1 MRRFAIALGLGL
13 ALFTAGAPAARAD
26 VYFVAAGDSLVF
38 GYDPSYGP
46 SGIPSYGDQ
55 GWVKL
60 VADGLAGRN
69 GGVRPTVVNTAIP
82 GELSSSYITAD
93 VPPGWTARAWQLNQ
107 NYADGATAQFNV
119 LANHIAAIHDAGD
132 TVGYVSLLF
141 GSNDIFYLLG
151 TPAYQGA
158 TADQQQALIMNA
170 LGVAQNNYLTSLLAI
185 KSLAPEATVLLP
197 GYYNPYPAI
206 SPFHDLYQPIVT
218 GYNMFIA
225 GAAGAVGGTYV
236 DLATPFA
243 GRELELTNIG
253 NADTHPNQAGY
264 QVIANAFGRTLSP
277 AAVPEPASV
286 ALFALGAI
294 GLVGYRR
301 FKK

>member
-13 ALFTAGAPAARAD
+13 AFLAAASTARAD

-38 GYDPSYGP
+38 GYDPSHGP
-46 SGIPSYGDQ
+46 SAIPSYGDQ

-60 VADGLAGRN
+60 VADGLASHN
-69 GGVRPTVVNTAIP
+69 GGVRPTVFNSAIP
-82 GELSSSYITAD
+82 GELSSSYLTAD
-93 VPPGWTARAWQLNQ
+93 SPPGWTARAWQLNQ
-107 NYADGATAQFNV
+107 NYADGTTAQFNV
-119 LANHIAAIHDAGD
+119 LANQIASIHAAGN
-132 TVGYVSLLF
+132 TVGHVSLLF
-141 GSNDIFYLLG
+141 GSNDVFYLLG
-151 TPAYQGA
+151 TPAYQNA
-158 TADQQQALIMNA
+158 TPDQQQAMIMGT
-170 LGVAQNNYLTSLLAI
+170 LGAAQNNYLTSLGAI
-185 KSLAPEATVLLP
+185 KSLAPEARVLLP

-225 GAAGAVGGTYV
+225 GAAAAVGGTYV

-243 GRELELTNIG
+243 GRELELTNIAS
-253 NADTHPNQAGY
+253 ADTHPNQAGY
-264 QVIANAFGRTLSP
+264 QVIANAFNRTLSP

-286 ALFALGAI
+286 ALFALGAL

>member
-1 MRRFAIALGLGL
+1 MRRLAVALGVGL
-13 ALFTAGAPAARAD
+13 ALFLVGAPAARAD

-38 GYDPSYGP
+38 GYDPSYAP
-46 SGIPSYGDQ
+46 SGVPSYGDQ

-60 VADGLAGRN
+60 VADGLAGQN
-69 GGVRPTVVNTAIP
+69 GGVRPTVFNTAIV
-82 GELSSSYITAD
+82 GELSSSYLTAD
-93 VPPGWTARAWQLNQ
+93 VPAGWTARYWQLNR
-107 NYADGATAQFNV
+107 NYADGTTPQYNA
-119 LANHIAAIHDAGD
+119 LADGIQSIHDAGN
-132 TVGYVSLLF
+132 TVGYASLLF
-141 GSNDIFYLLG
+141 GSNDVFYLLS
-151 TPAYQGA
+151 TPAFQGA
-158 TADQQQALIMNA
+158 TPDQQQAMIMQTI
-170 LGVAQNNYLTSLLAI
+170 GTAQNNYLTSLAAI
-185 KSLAPEATVLLP
+185 KTLAPEAKVLLP
-197 GYYNPYPAI
+197 GYYNPYPAF
-206 SPFHDLYQPIVT
+206 SPLHDLYQPIVT
-218 GYNMFIA
+218 GYNLFIA
-225 GAAGAVGGTYV
+225 GAAAAVGGTYV